1 MDICLCCVVYILWSK
16 FMPIQPLKVSILT
29 YLGNYEYYILLF
41 YFYAHNNHTYIT
53 VSCHVL

>member
-1 MDICLCCVVYILWSK
+1 
-16 FMPIQPLKVSILT
+16 MPIQPLKVSILT